1 MYDSFRWTCGV
12 MINEEAER
20 QAFEV
25 WATSMRNLPP
35 LTRNAAEGKRLGW
48 YDNSKVQSCWL
59 AWQARAALERG
70 WLTSSA
76 SGGSDHG

>member
-1 MYDSFRWTCGV
+1 